1 MGQMMVEDIIEARWE
16 IAVALIIAMIVCLI
30 YIFILR
36 WLAAPMVWLS
46 ILGLVILLG
55 LSEFFEINGM

>member
-16 IAVALIIAMIVCLI
+16 IAVALVIAMIVCLI

-55 LSEFFEINGM
+55 LSESIAIN